1 MLHRTIERIHV
12 GDKYGDIPRGIFLIR
27 GENMVLCG
35 EVQEPTEDGSGDH
48 LIQVD
53 VDEILELQHM
63 QLTEKQETER
73 IRRKAMQE
81 NGMPFNCETE
91 REDF

>member
-12 GDKYGDIPRGIFLIR
+12 GDKFGDIPRGIFLIR

-35 EVQEPTEDGSGDH
+35 EVKDEEESADLTR
-48 LIQVD
+48 VD
-53 VDEILELQHM
+53 VDEILELQHA
-63 QLTEKQETER
+63 QLTDRQDRER

-81 NGMPFNCETE
+81 NGMSFHPDADK
-91 REDF
+91 EDF